1 MALLETSPEL
11 EWQNVAIGLLFVAF
25 NAALSHFLDLGV
37 GQCLVTASARCIVQ
51 LTLVSHLL
59 ERAFRSRDPITTAG
73 IVGVY
78 LSAHTQ
84 RGLR

>member
-1 MALLETSPEL
+1 MAPAEPSPEL
-11 EWQNVAIGLLFVAF
+11 EWQNVAIGLLFSTF
-25 NAALSHFLDLGV
+25 NAALSHFLELGV

-59 ERAFRSRDPITTAG
+59 ERAFRSHDPSTTVG

-78 LSAHTQ
+78 LREASE
-84 RGLR
+84 LLC